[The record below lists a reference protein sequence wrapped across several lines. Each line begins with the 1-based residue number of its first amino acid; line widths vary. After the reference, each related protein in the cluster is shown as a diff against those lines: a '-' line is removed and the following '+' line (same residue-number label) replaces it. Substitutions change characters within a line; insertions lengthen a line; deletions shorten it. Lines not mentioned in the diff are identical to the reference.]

1 MISTTYLEQDTDMEP
16 FEDYRRLLFSIAYRM
31 LGSVMEA
38 EDIVQEAYLRYQA
51 TPPDRI
57 QSPKA
62 YLSTI
67 VTRLCLDHLK
77 SAKTQRETYIGPW
90 LPEPLLTGEDAMLRD
105 SDSISM
111 AFLVLLES
119 LTPVER
125 AVFLLREVFDYEY
138 AEIARIVGKEEAA
151 CRQLFSRAKKHVTER
166 RPRFHSTPE
175 EQQAIIGKFFM
186 AANAGDMDGLMNLLA
201 DDITWWSD
209 GGGKAP
215 AARRPLYG
223 ATNIARFALA
233 LPRAMPEGVQV
244 EMAEINGQTA
254 IILRLADGSPWY
266 VMTFEIG
273 NGRIQAVRVVGNP
286 DKLKHL

>member
-1 MISTTYLEQDTDMEP
+1 MISTMTLEQDTRMEP
-16 FEDYRRLLFSIAYRM
+16 FEDYRRLLFAIAYRM

-38 EDIVQEAYLRYQA
+38 EDMVQETYLRYQS
-51 TPPDRI
+51 TPPNTI

-90 LPEPLLTGEDAMLRD
+90 LPEPLLTGEDTMLRD

-111 AFLVLLES
+111 AFLVLLEN

-125 AVFLLREVFDYEY
+125 AVFLLREVFDYDY
-138 AEIARIVGKEEAA
+138 AEIARIVGKEEVA

-175 EQQAIIGKFFM
+175 EQQAMIGKFFT
-186 AANAGDMDGLMNLLA
+186 AVNAGDMDGLMNLLA

-209 GGGKAP
+209 GGGKAQ
-215 AARRPLYG
+215 AATRPIHG
-223 ATNIARFALA
+223 RNNVARFALA
-233 LPRAMPEGVQV
+233 LPRAMVEGVRFEV
-244 EMAEINGQTA
+244 AEVNGQTA
-254 IILRLADGSPWY
+254 VILRLADGSPWY
-266 VMTFEIG
+266 VLTFEVG
-273 NGRIQAVRVVGNP
+273 DGRIQAVRVVGNP

>member
-1 MISTTYLEQDTDMEP
+1 MISITYLEQDTSMEP
-16 FEDYRRLLFSIAYRM
+16 FEDYRRLLFSIAYQM

-119 LTPVER
+119 VTPVER
-125 AVFLLREVFDYEY
+125 AVFLLREVF
-138 AEIARIVGKEEAA
+138 
-151 CRQLFSRAKKHVTER
+151 
-166 RPRFHSTPE
+166 
-175 EQQAIIGKFFM
+175 IIG
-186 AANAGDMDGLMNLLA
+186 
-201 DDITWWSD
+201 IS
-209 GGGKAP
+209 
-215 AARRPLYG
+215 
-223 ATNIARFALA
+223 
-233 LPRAMPEGVQV
+233 
-244 EMAEINGQTA
+244 
-254 IILRLADGSPWY
+254 
-266 VMTFEIG
+266 
-273 NGRIQAVRVVGNP
+273 
-286 DKLKHL
+286 